1 MDDDGMILN
10 LAPLPLPGAP
20 GSKGKGKSAAQRNS
34 QQRNKRQHN
43 QQQPA
48 TNNDDPPAKKQRV
61 DHPPLQPQVT
71 ADPKPAQA
79 PAPAPASSAPPRTAT
94 QSTPS
99 TSSFSAPSRP
109 QPKTFISSLFPRP
122 LDTDTAKVQDDEE
135 EETPKTQARPTNAP
149 SVSGPITFESLQLH
163 PLLVQHLT
171 TRMQV
176 LRPTAIQRRAF
187 PSLLQAANTQ
197 QTLYPSKSLPT
208 LHHDLM
214 IHSQTGSGKTLTYL
228 LPILHHLLP
237 LSQESFINRSIGTLA
252 IVLAPTRELARQIY
266 DVLERI
272 LSMSLHLPE
281 SQDKEEDQRH
291 YSRWLVPCLL
301 TGGAT
306 RTHEKMRLRKGCP
319 IIVSTPGRLLDHL
332 QNTTTLDVGKLQW
345 LILDEADRLMDLG
358 FEEALRD
365 ITQILESRR
374 KVAVSKARIAV
385 LELENEDQS
394 ESEDEQMNQEEGY
407 GFGDARPKKNLKKK
421 FVPTG
426 ANANSVWKKAPQIPE
441 AELAD
446 SLGIHWWKIPRRTVL
461 CSATLDESVQ
471 ALAGATLRDP
481 IILKPTAEDEKAAQ
495 EAEREAKRTAGT
507 YQKQDTAAVIASSS
521 GAADGTSS
529 GIPSTAKFL
538 APAQLAQHFIVV
550 PPKLRLVTLLALLR
564 SSVRSEATPTS
575 KGRENRVIVFLSCTD
590 SVDFHWDALGGAKM
604 GGYEEHEIQDEAEDE
619 ETEESDE
626 DDSPGKK
633 KGSQAK
639 NGKGKGKGQ
648 PKTIEEQVTRHS
660 DLLPGVPIFRLHGSM
675 TQAERVASLKAFSGR
690 GKKTKQQLSEPLKG
704 AVLLCTSVAS
714 RGLDL
719 PSMRTVIQLD
729 APTEGG
735 VEEYVHRIGR
745 TARVGNRGESW
756 LILLESERAWVNTLE
771 SGVGVEGGLAG
782 GGGVSRV
789 KVHEEKVEK
798 VLLRGFGGK
807 AADSEYE
814 ARATD
819 VQLAFERWVL
829 AGEDSAALARKAY
842 MSHIR
847 AYATHPAAEK
857 HIFHT
862 RFLHLGH
869 LAKAFALREAPTAIK
884 KHAHAPKAAAAGAN
898 AKSGGGRAS
907 LDAGGGKRR
916 NSGTFQKQGGNRRGA
931 RTDDEGDN
939 DDDDFDLRP
948 QGKPV
953 STPSQLRQLAA
964 HAAAAASATNRRGA
978 SQQGTKETDAEARM
992 YAKVRAMGKASKK
1005 GGVLGAFGG
1014 ADEFQ
1019 IGTRL
1024 RTADAASLSLSS
1036 PDSAAHHFFLQ
1047 GSEPYLADDKRQEE
1061 AQINTEPL
1069 RPRLFPPLSSPN
1081 PNTSSSA
1088 SLSQTSQYQ
1097 RSSSQASPSSHY
1109 RLEGENHTASKNAAS
1124 EYSDEEHDDDDEQV
1138 NLIMGGAAMMPSSN
1152 GPVVGDTNV
1161 FSKANSRPVLLCAV
1175 AVIGAVLYGYDGTYF
1190 AGILAMKRFLED
1202 FGSLQPNGRIDV
1214 TSSQRSL
1221 LASIVQ
1227 AGEVVGSLAAAP
1239 IGDFFGRRGVY
1250 FGACSQVVLG
1260 AIIQLVTTSSIGVL
1274 TGGRFVLGVGIGL
1287 ISNSTPLYLSEIA
1300 PTPIRGVIVSCW
1312 QLFLAI
1318 GQVIG
1323 ACVAQGT
1330 KGLES
1335 TASYRI
1341 PIAINIGIVAII
1353 ATGIWLVPESPR
1365 WLINK
1370 DRDEDAKRALRR
1382 INKTQLNPAAVV
1394 EAEYAT
1400 FVAARN
1406 NERELAQTQK
1416 GGWMELLRN
1425 PVERRKFLLV
1435 LGVLASQQIGGV
1447 QFIFSYTTTFFRD
1460 VGVDNEFMVTIVVDV
1475 IEVAGVLVSFPLV
1488 ARYGRRPLLL
1498 LTSIPMF
1505 IALFVMAALGTID
1518 GRTQLEN
1525 RVIAACICI
1534 YVFAFNAAWGP
1545 LAWVCASELA
1555 GSGRNRQ
1562 KVMSVGTAL
1571 FWIIA
1576 FVVTFTL
1583 PYLFDQDKAGLGPQI
1598 GWIYGCGTLIA
1609 MFFVYFFLPETFGR
1623 SLESINEMLDAKVPA
1638 RKWTTFSTD
1647 IETQAKRNHAD
1658 ADVNVREGSNGTP
1671 DDASEADESK
1681 GKDSGSDKGDRVH
1694 IATET
1699 A

>member
-1 MDDDGMILN
+1 MDDDGMLLN

-48 TNNDDPPAKKQRV
+48 SSNNNDDPPAKKQRV
-61 DHPPLQPQVT
+61 DHPSSSQKQVT
-71 ADPKPAQA
+71 ADPKPA
-79 PAPAPASSAPPRTAT
+79 PAPPSSSVPPRTAT
-94 QSTPS
+94 QPASAS

-122 LDTDTAKVQDDEE
+122 LDTDTPKAQDDEDE

-197 QTLYPSKSLPT
+197 QTLYPSKSPPN

-281 SQDKEEDQRH
+281 SQGKEEEDQRH

-385 LELENEDQS
+385 LELENEEQS
-394 ESEDEQMNQEEGY
+394 ESEDEQIGQQEGY
-407 GFGDARPKKNLKKK
+407 GFGDARPKKSLKKK

-521 GAADGTSS
+521 GAADDTSS

-538 APAQLAQHFIVV
+538 APAQLAQRFIVV

-564 SSVRSEATPTS
+564 TSVRSDATPTS

-626 DDSPGKK
+626 DDGPGKK

-771 SGVGVEGGLAG
+771 SGVGVEAG
-782 GGGVSRV
+782 AAGGVSRV
-789 KVHEEKVEK
+789 KVHEDKVEK

-829 AGEDSAALARKAY
+829 ASEDSAALARKAY

-884 KHAHAPKAAAAGAN
+884 KHAHAPKAAAGAHAN
-898 AKSGGGRAS
+898 AKGGGGRAS
-907 LDAGGGKRR
+907 LDAGGSKRR
-916 NSGTFQKQGGNRRGA
+916 NSGTFPKQGGNRRGA

-939 DDDDFDLRP
+939 DDDDDDFDLRP
-948 QGKPV
+948 QGKAV
-953 STPSQLRQLAA
+953 STPAQLRQLAA

-1019 IGTRL
+1019 IG
-1024 RTADAASLSLSS
+1024 
-1036 PDSAAHHFFLQ
+1036 
-1047 GSEPYLADDKRQEE
+1047 
-1061 AQINTEPL
+1061 
-1069 RPRLFPPLSSPN
+1069 
-1081 PNTSSSA
+1081 
-1088 SLSQTSQYQ
+1088 
-1097 RSSSQASPSSHY
+1097 
-1109 RLEGENHTASKNAAS
+1109 
-1124 EYSDEEHDDDDEQV
+1124 
-1138 NLIMGGAAMMPSSN
+1138 
-1152 GPVVGDTNV
+1152 
-1161 FSKANSRPVLLCAV
+1161 
-1175 AVIGAVLYGYDGTYF
+1175 
-1190 AGILAMKRFLED
+1190 
-1202 FGSLQPNGRIDV
+1202 
-1214 TSSQRSL
+1214 
-1221 LASIVQ
+1221 
-1227 AGEVVGSLAAAP
+1227 
-1239 IGDFFGRRGVY
+1239 
-1250 FGACSQVVLG
+1250 
-1260 AIIQLVTTSSIGVL
+1260 
-1274 TGGRFVLGVGIGL
+1274 
-1287 ISNSTPLYLSEIA
+1287 
-1300 PTPIRGVIVSCW
+1300 
-1312 QLFLAI
+1312 
-1318 GQVIG
+1318 
-1323 ACVAQGT
+1323 
-1330 KGLES
+1330 
-1335 TASYRI
+1335 
-1341 PIAINIGIVAII
+1341 
-1353 ATGIWLVPESPR
+1353 
-1365 WLINK
+1365 
-1370 DRDEDAKRALRR
+1370 
-1382 INKTQLNPAAVV
+1382 
-1394 EAEYAT
+1394 
-1400 FVAARN
+1400 
-1406 NERELAQTQK
+1406 
-1416 GGWMELLRN
+1416 
-1425 PVERRKFLLV
+1425 
-1435 LGVLASQQIGGV
+1435 
-1447 QFIFSYTTTFFRD
+1447 
-1460 VGVDNEFMVTIVVDV
+1460 
-1475 IEVAGVLVSFPLV
+1475 
-1488 ARYGRRPLLL
+1488 
-1498 LTSIPMF
+1498 
-1505 IALFVMAALGTID
+1505 
-1518 GRTQLEN
+1518 
-1525 RVIAACICI
+1525 
-1534 YVFAFNAAWGP
+1534 
-1545 LAWVCASELA
+1545 
-1555 GSGRNRQ
+1555 
-1562 KVMSVGTAL
+1562 
-1571 FWIIA
+1571 
-1576 FVVTFTL
+1576 
-1583 PYLFDQDKAGLGPQI
+1583 
-1598 GWIYGCGTLIA
+1598 
-1609 MFFVYFFLPETFGR
+1609 
-1623 SLESINEMLDAKVPA
+1623 
-1638 RKWTTFSTD
+1638 
-1647 IETQAKRNHAD
+1647 
-1658 ADVNVREGSNGTP
+1658 
-1671 DDASEADESK
+1671 
-1681 GKDSGSDKGDRVH
+1681 
-1694 IATET
+1694 
-1699 A
+1699 